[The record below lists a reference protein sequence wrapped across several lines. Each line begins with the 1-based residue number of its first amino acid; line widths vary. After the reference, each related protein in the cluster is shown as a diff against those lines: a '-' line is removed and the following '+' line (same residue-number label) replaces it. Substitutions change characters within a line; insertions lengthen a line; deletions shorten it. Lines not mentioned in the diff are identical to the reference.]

1 MKSPEALA
9 AVLAQQWQS
18 ADTREHRLLSPEA
31 WPHRVSIGRPA
42 PAKVANATAEV
53 RDHLAR
59 WRGVSIGT
67 VAWQD
72 ATYRSAAGPI
82 NVPLQW
88 TLSSP
93 AEWAKASASP
103 DVMRE
108 FERLDTL
115 MRHVDP
121 IFHPRLVRQRSL
133 WQSRSNE
140 DVIRAADLAMAL
152 EPGIASGRPLRAL
165 GLAGADTKF
174 FENHGSLV
182 AALLDTR
189 FDGQVSEQGLTSFLG
204 ATDEGDHWLLVVPLS
219 PGTLPFTQQ
228 RVRARELRDVP
239 LPASR
244 ILLVENDRCLHQLP
258 PLTDAVAILGFGLDL
273 AWTAAGWLGERK
285 IGYWGDLDTWGLTML
300 ARARLHQG
308 HLEPLLMTRTVFD
321 HHAHLATCEPVS
333 AGPVPLYGLLDAERD
348 LYSYLAAREKGR
360 LEQEFLPPAYVR
372 ETLLT
377 WGRVTD

>member
-1 MKSPEALA
+1 MKSPETLA
-9 AVLAQQWQS
+9 AELAQQWQS

-59 WRGVSIGT
+59 WRGVNIGT
-67 VAWQD
+67 VTWQD
-72 ATYRSAAGPI
+72 VTYRSAAGPI

-88 TLSSP
+88 ALSSP
-93 AEWAKASASP
+93 AEWAQASASP

-108 FERLDTL
+108 FERLD
-115 MRHVDP
+115 MFMQRVDP

-140 DVIRAADLAMAL
+140 DVIRATDLAMAL

-165 GLAGADTKF
+165 GLAGVDTKF
-174 FENHGSLV
+174 FENHGSLI

-189 FDGQVSEQGLTSFLG
+189 FDSQVSAQGLASFLG
-204 ATDEGDHWLLVVPLS
+204 AEDEGDHWLLVVPLS
-219 PGTLPFTQQ
+219 AGILPFSQQ
-228 RVRARELRDVP
+228 RVRAREISDTP

-244 ILLVENDRCLHQLP
+244 ILLVENESCIHQLP
-258 PLTDAVAILGFGLDL
+258 SLPDAVAILGFGLDL
-273 AWTAAGWLGERK
+273 AWMATSWLGERRV
-285 IGYWGDLDTWGLTML
+285 GYWGDLDTWGLTML
-300 ARARLHQG
+300 ARARQHQG
-308 HLEPLLMTRTVFD
+308 HLEPLLMTRIAFD
-321 HHAHLATCEPVS
+321 QHAHLATCEPVS

-348 LYSYLAAREKGR
+348 LYAYLTARERGR
-360 LEQEFLPPAYVR
+360 LEQEFLPTAYVR
-372 ETLLT
+372 ETLSK
-377 WGRVTD
+377 WGRVND